1 MGIKAECW
9 LEYDK
14 RTTLV
19 KKDVS
24 IFLHVVS
31 DIDFTLVKP
40 VVMAIGQHQLQ
51 ALAKCTSALSDAFC
65 AS

>member
-1 MGIKAECW
+1 MVVGIQQAGNSGK
-9 LEYDK
+9 K
-14 RTTLV
+14 KMTL
-19 KKDVS
+19 S

-31 DIDFTLVKP
+31 DLDFTLVKP

-51 ALAKCTSALSDAFC
+51 ALAKYTSALSDAFC